1 LPQLDTSTF
10 ASQIFWILVG
20 FSLVYLFV
28 SRVFAPKIEKILSDR
43 ELHTESMLGAARGL
57 KSDAD
62 RLEENAAAAF
72 ESARKTSIA
81 AESDLMSAFKE
92 QSAKEKKTLDDLF
105 SVKSQKESDLLIESS
120 EKAFS
125 SVLEK
130 MDEIVD
136 AAAVVVFNSAR
147 KKS

>member
-1 LPQLDTSTF
+1 
-10 ASQIFWILVG
+10 
-20 FSLVYLFV
+20 
-28 SRVFAPKIEKILSDR
+28 
-43 ELHTESMLGAARGL
+43 MLGEARGL

-62 RLEENAAAAF
+62 KLEENAAAVF
-72 ESARKTSIA
+72 ENARKASVA
-81 AESDLMSAFKE
+81 AESDLVSAFKE

-136 AAAVVVFNSAR
+136 TAAVVVFNSAR